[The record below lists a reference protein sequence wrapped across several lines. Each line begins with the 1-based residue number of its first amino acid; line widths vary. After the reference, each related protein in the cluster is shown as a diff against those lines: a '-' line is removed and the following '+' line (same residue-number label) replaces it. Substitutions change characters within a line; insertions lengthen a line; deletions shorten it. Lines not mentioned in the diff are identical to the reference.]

1 MYRKS
6 YSHSFSGDVSKDI
19 LVPTTKFSEES
30 STKSHVW
37 KYHDTCEDEEL
48 LLEYTLC
55 TTKIRRG

>member
-19 LVPTTKFSEES
+19 LVPTTKFSEEC

-37 KYHDTCEDEEL
+37 NTHYAQQEFEEGK
-48 LLEYTLC
+48 T
-55 TTKIRRG
+55 GAV